1 MLVQTSVEGRDVL
14 SSPVHGV
21 SRRGRRLRQLCMFI
35 GSSFRICSLL
45 DDLPIE
51 LRWRAV
57 MDEVSEDDDKV
68 VNNDDDDDGELK
80 SSRAMTA
87 LQSLNHLVSSAK
99 DDVEQRIRGVMT
111 RTVDALSADLLCKTV
126 ALTSSCSIRTP
137 WHDVR
142 QVVSLVYSNKYISRF
157 SNGGVI

>member
-1 MLVQTSVEGRDVL
+1 MEGRDVL
-14 SSPVHGV
+14 SSPVVGV
-21 SRRGRRLRQLCMFI
+21 SRRARRLRQLCMFI
-35 GSSFRICSLL
+35 GSSFKIGSLL

-57 MDEVSEDDDKV
+57 MEEV
-68 VNNDDDDDGELK
+68 NDDDGDGELK

-111 RTVDALSADLLCKTV
+111 RTVDALSVDLLCKTV
-126 ALTSSCSIRTP
+126 SLTSSCSIRTP

-142 QVVSLVYSNKYISRF
+142 QLVSLVK
-157 SNGGVI
+157 G